1 MQWRSQS
8 RRQQCTGL
16 GVCSGTIKRGRLEAV
31 IVVMTISFKRPSL
44 CATTHFGYTFLDL
57 ESLTPM
63 GKEPSWD
70 IKNPLSKKFF
80 IFKKC
85 PILMILWNFPNQPK
99 SHPSAIFGKKHAF
112 FMKIFGQNLKTIQ
125 KHPKE
130 GPETQKKFFSCFPPF
145 LGFFYKKLNFGP
157 QFGGEYHILIFS
169 QA

>member
-1 MQWRSQS
+1 
-8 RRQQCTGL
+8 
-16 GVCSGTIKRGRLEAV
+16 
-31 IVVMTISFKRPSL
+31 
-44 CATTHFGYTFLDL
+44 
-57 ESLTPM
+57 M

-130 GPETQKKFFSCFPPF
+130 GPETQKKKFFMLSPF
-145 LGFFYKKLNFGP
+145 FRIFLQKIEFRPTVWWRVPHLDFFLKLKRLLALFLVQQFKKKGRCGVKWSTIFQKNHFLLCKKHHLNPLMGIFL
-157 QFGGEYHILIFS
+157 IL
-169 QA
+169 Q

>member
-1 MQWRSQS
+1 MKKDF
-8 RRQQCTGL
+8 L
-16 GVCSGTIKRGRLEAV
+16 RLLKV
-31 IVVMTISFKRPSL
+31 LKRPSL

>member
-1 MQWRSQS
+1 MWD
-8 RRQQCTGL
+8 L
-16 GVCSGTIKRGRLEAV
+16 KRH
-31 IVVMTISFKRPSL
+31 SL

-99 SHPSAIFGKKHAF
+99 SHPSAIFDKKNIHF
-112 FMKIFGQNLKTIQ
+112 SWKILTKTSKLLKNIQ
-125 KHPKE
+125 KKALKLKKINFHALLLF
-130 GPETQKKFFSCFPPF
+130 KFFF
-145 LGFFYKKLNFGP
+145 LQKIEFRPTVWWRVPHLDFFSSLNVFWHY
-157 QFGGEYHILIFS
+157 F
-169 QA
+169 

>member
-1 MQWRSQS
+1 MKGSNY
-8 RRQQCTGL
+8 CK
-16 GVCSGTIKRGRLEAV
+16 VIKALLSTLE
-31 IVVMTISFKRPSL
+31 IQGYIFNPISFKRDSL

-63 GKEPSWD
+63 GKEPPWD

-85 PILMILWNFPNQPK
+85 PILMILWNFPNRPK
-99 SHPSAIFGKKHAF
+99 SHPSSIFGKKHAF

-130 GPETQKKFFSCFPPF
+130 GPETQKKNFFSCFPPF

>member
-1 MQWRSQS
+1 MRFY
-8 RRQQCTGL
+8 
-16 GVCSGTIKRGRLEAV
+16 GVIWGNFDLIKVTLKVMPRPCASGSKQIFDS
-31 IVVMTISFKRPSL
+31 SFKRPSL

-99 SHPSAIFGKKHAF
+99 SHPSAISGKKHAF

-130 GPETQKKFFSCFPPF
+130 GPETQKKIFSCFPPF

>member
-1 MQWRSQS
+1 MYSALKSKFQS
-8 RRQQCTGL
+8 VKAAHYFRENFIQQQNL
-16 GVCSGTIKRGRLEAV
+16 
-31 IVVMTISFKRPSL
+31 KRPSL

-130 GPETQKKFFSCFPPF
+130 GPETQKKIFSCFPPF

>member
-1 MQWRSQS
+1 MWKK
-8 RRQQCTGL
+8 
-16 GVCSGTIKRGRLEAV
+16 CSTWDL
-31 IVVMTISFKRPSL
+31 FKRPSL

-130 GPETQKKFFSCFPPF
+130 GPETQKKIFSCFPPF

>member
-1 MQWRSQS
+1 MAA
-8 RRQQCTGL
+8 CLYFGL
-16 GVCSGTIKRGRLEAV
+16 L
-31 IVVMTISFKRPSL
+31 KRPSL

-63 GKEPSWD
+63 GKEPPWD

-85 PILMILWNFPNQPK
+85 PILMILWNFPNRPK
-99 SHPSAIFGKKHAF
+99 SHPSSIFGKKHAF

-130 GPETQKKFFSCFPPF
+130 CPETQKKFFSCFPPF